1 MERIPSSPP
10 IISPLPSG
18 TTRPKWSVKIPVFNC
33 SKFLPEALLSVLK
46 EALPEDEMDIEIV
59 DDAST
64 DADVPGI
71 INTIG
76 QGRVK
81 YFRQSQ
87 NVGSLR
93 NFETCINRAEG
104 KLVHILHG
112 DDKVRP
118 GYYQKI
124 TALFEQFPNAG
135 AAFCRYSYINDC
147 SEFLY
152 YERNE
157 AVEDSI
163 LENWQERIAIRNTIQ
178 YCAITVKREV
188 YENLGAFYGITYG
201 EDWEMWVRIA
211 KLYPFAY
218 TNMVLA
224 EYRKHNNSI
233 TGQKFLNG
241 DYINDIVA
249 AMQKIQVLLPSEKQQ
264 EVLAAS
270 KKFYSNYALK
280 TANDVWRS
288 TKNKTFVK
296 ASISKAIKLYN
307 DKHIAFKAFKLY
319 VKMLI
324 RHY

>member
-1 MERIPSSPP
+1 M
-10 IISPLPSG
+10 
-18 TTRPKWSVKIPVFNC
+18 
-33 SKFLPEALLSVLK
+33 
-46 EALPEDEMDIEIV
+46 
-59 DDAST
+59 
-64 DADVPGI
+64 
-71 INTIG
+71 
-76 QGRVK
+76 
-81 YFRQSQ
+81 
-87 NVGSLR
+87 
-93 NFETCINRAEG
+93 
-104 KLVHILHG
+104 
-112 DDKVRP
+112 
-118 GYYQKI
+118 
-124 TALFEQFPNAG
+124 FEQFPNAG

-288 TKNKTFVK
+288 SKNKKYVR
-296 ASISKAIKLYN
+296 ASISKALKLYN
-307 DKHIAFKAFKLY
+307 DKHTTFKAFKLFL
-319 VKMLI
+319 KMLI